1 MLNKLTPL
9 LIKRLDEEFIE
20 LDDSNRKNFK
30 LYPTKV
36 RLSFRRLSNIP
47 NTRTSNA
54 LDSASANF
62 DISVLKIDKFTIEQR
77 SKLLVKNCLY
87 ALLVRLWYA
96 GIRASKL
103 RVLVKNYNNWFYLFL
118 KII

>member
-1 MLNKLTPL
+1 MLNKITPL

-20 LDDSNRKNFK
+20 LDDSNRKIFK

-47 NTRTSNA
+47 NTRTSSNA
-54 LDSASANF
+54 LESASANF
-62 DISVLKIDKFTIEQR
+62 DISVLKIDKFTIEER
-77 SKLLVKNCLY
+77 SKLLIKNCLY

-103 RVLVKNYNNWFYLFL
+103 RVLVKNYNY
-118 KII
+118 